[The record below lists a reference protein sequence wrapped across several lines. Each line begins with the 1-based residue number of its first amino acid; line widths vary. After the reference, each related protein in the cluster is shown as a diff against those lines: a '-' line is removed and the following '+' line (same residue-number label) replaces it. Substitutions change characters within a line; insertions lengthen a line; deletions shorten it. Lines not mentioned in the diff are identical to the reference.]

1 MDQGHLQDLVECS
14 LLDDG
19 NWLALG
25 AEETVA
31 PLSGYVVSFVCFHE
45 RGLTLPLHSFVVT
58 LLLSAG
64 ATLLL
69 NPNGIQHI
77 TTFVAL
83 CESYLGVELNF
94 NLWRYFFCVEL
105 L

>member
-45 RGLTLPLHSFVVT
+45 RGLTLPLHSFVVSRDSFIICRCDSIT
-58 LLLSAG
+58 ESKWDSTYYHFCCLVRKLSR
-64 ATLLL
+64 
-69 NPNGIQHI
+69 
-77 TTFVAL
+77 
-83 CESYLGVELNF
+83 C
-94 NLWRYFFCVEL
+94 
-105 L
+105 